1 MGFNGAGAMKRARFG
16 LLALAAA
23 LGACGPS
30 YAPPNAPA
38 IACPQI
44 SAADY
49 DAAVAAGAARAS
61 ATINQSGMVS
71 METGPGSVH
80 CATFR
85 SSMRPC
91 RRPVDFVIRYTLASG
106 DALHVR
112 VPAGEQY
119 RFRVQAQPT
128 PCEIV
133 NF

>member
-1 MGFNGAGAMKRARFG
+1 MRRARFAM
-16 LLALAAA
+16 LLLAAA

-44 SAADY
+44 SAAGY
-49 DAAVAAGAARAS
+49 DAAIAAGAARAS
-61 ATINQSGMVS
+61 ATINPNGMVS

-80 CATFR
+80 CATYR

-106 DALHVR
+106 DVLHVR

-133 NF
+133 NE